1 MDFQKKELLGWRN
14 TLEVRNLV
22 NKKIEALREKNIVGS
37 SLQAEV
43 KISAPLEIH
52 ESLDSFEDELKFILI
67 TSEVSLSSSKKDLK
81 IEVKASKNKKCDR
94 CWHYVP
100 SVGMNSEHPSICQR
114 CISNLFEEGE
124 ERNHA

>member
-1 MDFQKKELLGWRN
+1 MKR
-14 TLEVRNLV
+14 
-22 NKKIEALREKNIVGS
+22 
-37 SLQAEV
+37 
-43 KISAPLEIH
+43 KISI
-52 ESLDSFEDELKFILI
+52 SLLALLLLAGGGYFSFQAI
-67 TSEVSLSSSKKDLK
+67 K